1 MHIPLEVFSDEDTR
15 DLSNATTKSKVIEKS
30 VALSTTTAERAFRN
44 LQLCVGIYSSVR
56 VAGSRRTVD
65 CDDFAS
71 LCDEGIL
78 LDKWMTVEKEFG
90 DKFHVRGL
98 IGKLKIAL
106 TRIENRPLVL
116 LFVGKISMCC
126 SEVVPWHVLVCNK
139 KSDYN
144 LRRIILTHNKFN
156 RLFSMLTEVPDW
168 LFSPLSLDV
177 FLLRKN
183 TLEEVD

>member
-1 MHIPLEVFSDEDTR
+1 MHIPLKVFSDEDTR

-30 VALSTTTAERAFRN
+30 VALSTTTAERAFRS

-98 IGKLKIAL
+98 IGKLEIAL

-144 LRRIILTHNKFN
+144 LRRIISTDKKVYRF
-156 RLFSMLTEVPDW
+156 FAVLTEVTNW
-168 LFSPLSLDV
+168 LLQISRPRAF
-177 FLLRKN
+177 
-183 TLEEVD
+183 